1 MQVIL
6 LEKVV
11 NVGDLGQ
18 VVKVRQGYAR
28 NFLIPQGKAKRATPE
43 NLKLLEEKR
52 SELEKAAGE
61 RLAKAQAQ
69 AEKLEGVT
77 IQITQKA
84 GVDGRL
90 FGSVTN
96 VDIVD
101 SLQGLGH
108 TVEKSMVRMP
118 EGPLKHVGDFPLTI
132 ALHTDVA
139 AHINVTVLG
148 DTTGNQAA

>member
-11 NVGDLGQ
+11 NVGDLGE

-108 TVEKSMVRMP
+108 TVEKAMVRMP

-139 AHINVTVLG
+139 AHITVTVLG